1 MANRAV
7 ETSRRLGLVDNEL
20 RALTELAQTQEA
32 ANDLDGAQATLGGV
46 IDRLEAYRAEL
57 APIDFLKQGFG
68 GRFADAYGAS
78 VQLLMRRDRPAEA
91 LTAAERVRSRAF
103 ADLLATRRSREAA
116 DAETASGAWTLGGPA
131 AHPPVSDARHDS
143 ARALAALDSPA
154 LVSLAR
160 RLATTLIVYWIHE
173 RGSYAWV
180 VREDGAIHA
189 VALQTT
195 PAALGR
201 AVRRAADD
209 VPEVAINRSS
219 SSQATAVGGTRAAYR
234 TLYQQVWA
242 PLARWLP
249 DAADARITIVPHGPL
264 FALPFGALLDGRGRY
279 VIERYSLHYAA
290 SGAVLADAAE
300 GTRKQATTD
309 ARRLLVADPRPLP
322 AGAAGVQLP
331 GLAAARAEV
340 RAIASMMGAGADQLV
355 GGRASEAAVRA
366 ALPGARLA
374 HFATHAIVSGDDPL
388 GSYLMLGTS
397 SAGGEASERD
407 GRLTA
412 SEVAGLSLSAD
423 LVVLGACR
431 SARGPVSSDGIAG
444 LTRAFMTAGAPS
456 LVATLWDVADQTTAR
471 VMTRFYAAYLAGV
484 SKDRALRAAQL
495 ALLHDLRAGRVRRQV
510 GETTLTYA
518 EHPHLWAGAI
528 LIGAP

>member
-1 MANRAV
+1 
-7 ETSRRLGLVDNEL
+7 
-20 RALTELAQTQEA
+20 
-32 ANDLDGAQATLGGV
+32 
-46 IDRLEAYRAEL
+46 
-57 APIDFLKQGFG
+57 
-68 GRFADAYGAS
+68 
-78 VQLLMRRDRPAEA
+78 
-91 LTAAERVRSRAF
+91 
-103 ADLLATRRSREAA
+103 
-116 DAETASGAWTLGGPA
+116 
-131 AHPPVSDARHDS
+131 
-143 ARALAALDSPA
+143 
-154 LVSLAR
+154 
-160 RLATTLIVYWIHE
+160 
-173 RGSYAWV
+173 
-180 VREDGAIHA
+180 
-189 VALQTT
+189 
-195 PAALGR
+195 
-201 AVRRAADD
+201 
-209 VPEVAINRSS
+209 
-219 SSQATAVGGTRAAYR
+219 
-234 TLYQQVWA
+234 
-242 PLARWLP
+242 
-249 DAADARITIVPHGPL
+249 
-264 FALPFGALLDGRGRY
+264 
-279 VIERYSLHYAA
+279 
-290 SGAVLADAAE
+290 
-300 GTRKQATTD
+300 
-309 ARRLLVADPRPLP
+309 
-322 AGAAGVQLP
+322 
-331 GLAAARAEV
+331 
-340 RAIASMMGAGADQLV
+340 MMGAGADQLV

-374 HFATHAIVSGDDPL
+374 HFATHAIVRGDDPL